1 MTKKQFKDK
10 YFESSNM
17 AARLAKESNI
27 VKKMEKILKNK
38 DFDEIERIF
47 NLYAVM
53 KQERDIA
60 GDAYMLDNETLHVSN
75 IRTK

>member
-38 DFDEIERIF
+38 DFDEIENIF

-60 GDAYMLDNETLHVSN
+60 GNAYMLD
-75 IRTK
+75 K